1 MDLLSQLNDSQRLAV
16 EYIDGPSLV
25 IAGAGS
31 GKTRVLTYKVAYLLQ
46 HGLRPW
52 NILALTFTNKAAR
65 EMKERIA
72 NLVGED
78 MSKGL
83 YMGTFHSIFARI
95 LRRDASR
102 IGFNSNFTIYD
113 ETDSRSLIKS
123 IVKEMKLDDKQ
134 YKPADVHR
142 VISSAKNRLIDANAY
157 ANNKEALKVDY
168 QRRQA
173 SLYKI
178 YIEYERR
185 CMIANAMDFDDL
197 LLNTYRLFLNNEDVR
212 QHYAQMFEFVLV
224 DEYQDTNYAQQVI
237 MMQLVRERQRVCV
250 VGDDAQSIYAFRGAE
265 IENILKF
272 QEQLHDVKLFKLER
286 NYRSTP
292 QIVNT
297 ANSLIKHNERQIHKD
312 VFSDNEEGQA
322 VEYMPTYSEQDEAAA
337 VCKKIKEI
345 IKKDKLS
352 YDDFAVL
359 YRTNAQSRTFEDMM
373 RKVSIPYRIYGGV
386 SFYQRKEIKDV
397 LAYMR
402 LVANPD
408 DEEALKRIINY
419 PTRGIGDTTVA
430 KLLDTARKANCSAW
444 TILSEMEKYDIGVNK
459 GTASKLMLFQQMIQ
473 IFIND
478 SKTMHVDDLGEKIVN
493 ITGMAKDLYN
503 SHNPDD
509 IARRENIEELL
520 AGMTMFVDEQT
531 EQGLGDAVFVDDY
544 LQQVALLTDLDSD
557 KDDTEKVKLMTIHAA
572 KGLEFPVV
580 FVVGLEENL
589 FPSVMSIDSKKNI
602 EEERRLLYVAITR
615 AEKYCFL
622 TNAKNRVRYGK
633 MEFNSPSRF
642 LHDIDQRLLV
652 CAGKRMD
659 GDNGRKPLRNSN
671 DTKNRRIQNS
681 RPVASQFMADE
692 KPKITHG
699 SIPEEAV
706 NPFSDDFMNMLR
718 QRGADTQRIEQ
729 NITKGGRM
737 ITPKPSDTPIITT
750 APSRSNNDYDSPTLS
765 EGDTIEHQRF
775 GRGTVISIEGMGE
788 NTKATVDFQNVGTK
802 QLLLR
807 FAKYRKV

>member
-1 MDLLSQLNDSQRLAV
+1 
-16 EYIDGPSLV
+16 
-25 IAGAGS
+25 
-31 GKTRVLTYKVAYLLQ
+31 
-46 HGLRPW
+46 
-52 NILALTFTNKAAR
+52 
-65 EMKERIA
+65 
-72 NLVGED
+72 
-78 MSKGL
+78 
-83 YMGTFHSIFARI
+83 
-95 LRRDASR
+95 
-102 IGFNSNFTIYD
+102 
-113 ETDSRSLIKS
+113 
-123 IVKEMKLDDKQ
+123 
-134 YKPADVHR
+134 
-142 VISSAKNRLIDANAY
+142 
-157 ANNKEALKVDY
+157 
-168 QRRQA
+168 
-173 SLYKI
+173 
-178 YIEYERR
+178 
-185 CMIANAMDFDDL
+185 
-197 LLNTYRLFLNNEDVR
+197 
-212 QHYAQMFEFVLV
+212 
-224 DEYQDTNYAQQVI
+224 
-237 MMQLVRERQRVCV
+237 
-250 VGDDAQSIYAFRGAE
+250 
-265 IENILKF
+265 
-272 QEQLHDVKLFKLER
+272 
-286 NYRSTP
+286 
-292 QIVNT
+292 
-297 ANSLIKHNERQIHKD
+297 
-312 VFSDNEEGQA
+312 
-322 VEYMPTYSEQDEAAA
+322 
-337 VCKKIKEI
+337 
-345 IKKDKLS
+345 
-352 YDDFAVL
+352 
-359 YRTNAQSRTFEDMM
+359 
-373 RKVSIPYRIYGGV
+373 
-386 SFYQRKEIKDV
+386 
-397 LAYMR
+397 
-402 LVANPD
+402 
-408 DEEALKRIINY
+408 
-419 PTRGIGDTTVA
+419 
-430 KLLDTARKANCSAW
+430 
-444 TILSEMEKYDIGVNK
+444 
-459 GTASKLMLFQQMIQ
+459 MLFQQMIQ

-531 EQGLGDAVFVDDY
+531 EQGLGDAVFVYDY

-572 KGLEFPVV
+572 KGLEFSVV

-589 FPSVMSIDSKKNI
+589 FPSVMSIDTKKNI

-659 GDNGRKPLRNSN
+659 GDNGRKSLRNSN
-671 DTKNRRIQNS
+671 DIRNRRIQNS

-788 NTKATVDFQNVGTK
+788 NTKATVDFRNVGTK